1 MQDPSELF
9 RFEADGDLADL
20 VPGPMLVALGGFIDA
35 GSIQALLT
43 SHLLAQSEATV
54 VASFDVDQLLDYRG
68 RRPVMVFEET
78 RFASYEDPA
87 LLLYRLTDRDGATY
101 YLLTGPE
108 PDYQWER
115 TIEAIRL
122 LQRRLGVRLTVTA
135 HGIPMAVPHTR
146 PIGVTAHASDVR
158 LIGDRNPV
166 FGRVQVP
173 GSFAAL
179 LELRLGETGD
189 AAVGYAI
196 HVPHYLAQ
204 AEFHDGALTAL
215 NAIVD
220 VTGLNLPNDALVAAA
235 GTGRAQLEAEIAGN
249 AEVGTAVAA
258 LERQHDA
265 FVEAADKPNLLAP
278 PSAPLPSGEELAADF
293 EQFLRTVGD
302 DEAPG

>member
-1 MQDPSELF
+1 MLNPSELF

-20 VPGPMLVALGGFIDA
+20 VPGPLLVALGGFIDA
-35 GSIQALLT
+35 GTIQALLT
-43 SHLLAQSEATV
+43 SHLLDHSEATV
-54 VASFDVDQLLDYRG
+54 VASFDVDQVLDYRG
-68 RRPVMVFEET
+68 RRPAMVFEET
-78 RFASYEDPA
+78 RYASYEDPS

-115 TIEAIRL
+115 MVEAIRL

-146 PIGVTAHASDVR
+146 PIGLTAHATDVN
-158 LIGDRNPV
+158 LIGERNPV
-166 FGRVQVP
+166 FGRVQLP
-173 GSFAAL
+173 GSFTAL
-179 LELRLGETGD
+179 LELRLGEAGE
-189 AAVGYAI
+189 AMVGYAV

-220 VTGLNLPNDALVAAA
+220 VTGLNLPNDALIAAA
-235 GTGRAQLEAEIAGN
+235 NEGRLRLEAEIAGN

-258 LERQHDA
+258 LERQYDA

-293 EQFLRTVGD
+293 EQFLRTVGE
-302 DEAPG
+302 DETPG